1 MRSMSDH
8 THLLEFTA
16 EKRFHQ
22 RLVLPAAADHGP
34 LAVTYADIGPQTT
47 NGTPTPTILLIPGM
61 GGSRLWC
68 YHKDYLANKLG
79 VRMLSIDRPG
89 IGGSTPVPVAKRVT
103 IWLEAVAAVL
113 KHLSIPHVIPLSH
126 SAGTIYI
133 LNLLS
138 QRRDLLWPNTPLAV
152 LMGPWV
158 EPKHSDILSLKMA
171 QMLPKAILHQYDK
184 LMNLFVKAAPSF
196 SASAAVF
203 SAMASSI
210 PSTRAEGPSRS
221 EACLAGYGMDE
232 EAAKVLDRLAMEY
245 ICQEDTSG
253 FNDEAVICL
262 KKGPGLWGACED
274 LPVYLQGLVQAEE
287 RYREGHP
294 NEQPLKLK
302 VFFAESDGMIGP
314 KGQKYFEDCFAQA
327 DLRGAVCF
335 DSVVEKGTEHDTL
348 WTSDTGVFEK
358 VLREIKANLS

>member
-1 MRSMSDH
+1 MTDH

-34 LAVTYADIGPQTT
+34 LAVTYADIGPQATED
-47 NGTPTPTILLIPGM
+47 GTPTPTILLIQGM
-61 GGSRLWC
+61 GGSRLWG

-79 VRMLSIDRPG
+79 VRLLAIDRPG
-89 IGGSTPVPVAKRVT
+89 IGGSTPVPAAKRVT
-103 IWLEAVAAVL
+103 IWLEAVSAVL
-113 KHLSIPHVIPLSH
+113 KHLAIPHVVPLSH

-171 QMLPKAILHQYDK
+171 QMLPTGVLNHYDK
-184 LMNLFVKAAPSF
+184 LMHLFVKAAPSF
-196 SASAAVF
+196 SASAGVF
-203 SAMASSI
+203 SAIVNSI
-210 PSTRAEGPSRS
+210 PSTRAEDTNRS
-221 EACLAGYGMDE
+221 DACLAGYGMDA

-245 ICQEDTSG
+245 ICLEDTSG
-253 FNDEAVICL
+253 FNDEAVVCL
-262 KKGPGLWGACED
+262 KKGPGLWGACEE
-274 LPVYLQGLVQAEE
+274 LPVYLRGLVQAEE
-287 RYREGHP
+287 QHREGHP
-294 NEQPLKLK
+294 DEKALKVK

-327 DLRGAVCF
+327 DLREAVCF
-335 DSVVEKGTEHDTL
+335 ESVVEKGTEHDSI
-348 WTSDTGVFEK
+348 WTSDTGVFER
-358 VLREIKANLS
+358 VLREIQATISQ